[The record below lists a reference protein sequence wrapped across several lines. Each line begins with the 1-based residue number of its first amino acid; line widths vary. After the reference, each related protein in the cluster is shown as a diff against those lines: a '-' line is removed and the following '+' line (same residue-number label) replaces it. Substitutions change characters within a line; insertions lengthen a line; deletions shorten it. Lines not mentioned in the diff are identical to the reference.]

1 MLAQE
6 GFTKY
11 SRKNDRNSARLLLA
25 KKKKGN
31 IFHEAHITLVPVCDK
46 ANTRKNNYRS
56 TSFRNLVVKIPNE
69 F

>member
-1 MLAQE
+1 MLTQE

-25 KKKKGN
+25 KKKGN
-31 IFHEAHITLVPVCDK
+31 IFHEAHITLMPISDK
-46 ANTRKNNYRS
+46 ANIRKKNYRS